1 MPSGRLLLRIL
12 GSAGLLAACGAA
24 PVTQPE
30 VRQKFAEQGAEPR
43 GWDPA
48 RTGQFIRAESA
59 KWARVIRSANVS
71 LD

>member
-1 MPSGRLLLRIL
+1 MAALQKSF
-12 GSAGLLAACGAA
+12 AGAL
-24 PVTQPE
+24 TQPE

-59 KWARVIRSANVS
+59 KWDRVIRSANVR